1 LSTPQFEWAV
11 DRQIRLAQERGAF
24 DDLPGRGRPLPGL
37 DQPYDENWWIRG
49 WLEREG
55 VTAEALL
62 PASILLRRE
71 IDRLPQTVRALR
83 TAAEVR
89 DAARE
94 LNRRIAEHIRFPSG
108 PRVPVAPVR
117 VDEVVAR
124 WHAERGTTEP
134 DASPPRPKPEAAPE
148 RRSWW
153 RRFRRG

>member
-1 LSTPQFEWAV
+1 VSTPHFESAV

-24 DDLPGRGRPLPGL
+24 DDLPGKGRPLPGL
-37 DQPYDENWWIRG
+37 DRPYDENWWIRG

-71 IDRLPQTVRALR
+71 IDRLPETVRALH
-83 TAAEVR
+83 TEAEVR

-124 WHAERGTTEP
+124 WHAERGSTEP
-134 DASPPRPKPEAAPE
+134 AAPPSRPEPEAATE
-148 RRSWW
+148 RRSWR

>member
-1 LSTPQFEWAV
+1 MSTPQFESAI

-24 DDLPGRGRPLPGL
+24 DDLPGKGRPLPGL
-37 DQPYDENWWIRG
+37 DGPYDENWWVRG

-55 VTAEALL
+55 GTAEALL

-71 IDRLPQTVRALR
+71 IERLPETVHALR
-83 TAAEVR
+83 TEAEVR

-117 VDEVVAR
+117 VDDVVAR
-124 WHAERGTTEP
+124 WHVERGTSEAPAPPSRPEP
-134 DASPPRPKPEAAPE
+134 AAAPE

-153 RRFRRG
+153 RRLRRG

>member
-1 LSTPQFEWAV
+1 VSTPQFESAV

-24 DDLPGRGRPLPGL
+24 DDLPGKGRPLPGL
-37 DQPYDENWWIRG
+37 DRPYDENWWIRG

-83 TAAEVR
+83 TEAEVR
-89 DAARE
+89 DAVQD

-117 VDEVVAR
+117 VDEAIAR
-124 WHAERGTTEP
+124 WHADRGGAESDATPSRPEP
-134 DASPPRPKPEAAPE
+134 AAAPE

>member
-1 LSTPQFEWAV
+1 MSTPQFESAV

-24 DDLPGRGRPLPGL
+24 DDLPGKGRPLPGL
-37 DQPYDENWWIRG
+37 DRPYDENWWIRG

-71 IDRLPQTVRALR
+71 IDRLPETVRALH
-83 TAAEVR
+83 TEAEVR

-124 WHAERGTTEP
+124 WHAERGSTGP
-134 DASPPRPKPEAAPE
+134 PASPSRPEPEAAPE

>member
-1 LSTPQFEWAV
+1 MSTPQFESAV

-24 DDLPGRGRPLPGL
+24 DDLPGKGRPLPGL
-37 DQPYDENWWIRG
+37 DRPYDENWWIRG

-71 IDRLPQTVRALR
+71 LDRLPQTVRALR
-83 TAAEVR
+83 TEAEVR

-124 WHAERGTTEP
+124 WHADRGRTESAATP
-134 DASPPRPKPEAAPE
+134 SRPELEAAPE

-153 RRFRRG
+153 RRIRRG

>member
-1 LSTPQFEWAV
+1 MSTPQFESAV

-24 DDLPGRGRPLPGL
+24 DDLPGKGRPLPGL

-71 IDRLPQTVRALR
+71 IERLPQTVRAFA
-83 TAAEVR
+83 TEAEVR
-89 DAARE
+89 DAVRE

-124 WHAERGTTEP
+124 WHAERGRTESTTAP
-134 DASPPRPKPEAAPE
+134 SRPEPEAAPE